1 MNKEDIAGIIDQS
14 LLRPDAT
21 VDDLRRVCNEAR
33 QYGFFSLCINPYY
46 VPFAKEML
54 SGSPVRITTVIGF
67 PHGIILTRVKVY
79 EAIESLLY
87 GADELDVVM
96 NIGMAKS
103 GRWDMVR
110 KDISDV
116 IAATKGAIH
125 KIIIETCFLSREE
138 KIKASEIVLST
149 GAEFIKTS
157 TGYGSAGA
165 TVDDIKLIK
174 SVVKGACRIKAS
186 GGIKTLTQVREMISA
201 GANRIGTSRGVEIV
215 TSHSGILLNK

>member
-21 VDDLRRVCNEAR
+21 VDDLRRVCDEAI
-33 QYGFFSLCINPYY
+33 QYGFFSVCINPYY

-54 SGSPVRITTVIGF
+54 SESPVRITTVIGF
-67 PHGIILTRVKVY
+67 PHGITLTRVKAY
-79 EAIESLLY
+79 EAIESLLS
-87 GADELDVVM
+87 GADELDIVM

-103 GRWDMVR
+103 SRWDMVR

-116 IAATKGAIH
+116 IAATKGAVH

-174 SVVKGACRIKAS
+174 SVVKDACGIKAS

-201 GANRIGTSRGVEIV
+201 GANRIGTSSGVEIV